1 MSEPK
6 YNLRRTHSEDYMFR
20 VFFTSWSQLLQNV
33 SAMLQ
38 PQIMVALCLS
48 ICSKHLILWYDR
60 GLAHDNLLG
69 KLYTDRVT
77 ERSVIVTRYA
87 SVQLESDP

>member
-1 MSEPK
+1 
-6 YNLRRTHSEDYMFR
+6 MFR
-20 VFFTSWSQLLQNV
+20 VCSASWSQLLLNV

-38 PQIMVALCLS
+38 SQIMVALCLS
-48 ICSKHLILWYDR
+48 TCSKHLTLWYDR
-60 GLAHDNLLG
+60 KLAHDNLLG

>member
-1 MSEPK
+1 MPEPK
-6 YNLRRTHSEDYMFR
+6 LDLRRTRSEDCMFR
-20 VFFTSWSQLLQNV
+20 VCFASWSQLLQNV

-38 PQIMVALCLS
+38 PQIMVALWLS

-77 ERSVIVTRYA
+77 ERSVIVTRCA